1 MPLQKN
7 PTVLE
12 LLVDWLRLFRQRRF
26 AGLPGSDG
34 DHTPPLWF
42 LLDNWSRWTDLREW
56 RLPQASPANCG
67 CARPIGYRAAFDTEK
82 WRRAPQALGLRRCTP
97 QNRAVLVARTS

>member
-42 LLDNWSRWTDLREW
+42 LLDDWSRWTDLREW

-67 CARPIGYRAAFDTEK
+67 CA
-82 WRRAPQALGLRRCTP
+82 L
-97 QNRAVLVARTS
+97 